1 MQRDPATVLDLL
13 RAARFII
20 EFKGDND
27 EQSFRSDY
35 KTQAAILHELL
46 IMGEAVKRLS
56 PAFRAVHAEAPWSK
70 VAGMRD
76 ILIHQYDDV
85 DLHIIWESVCVD
97 VPALIAALEPF
108 EPTGDGVNS

>member
-1 MQRDPATVLDLL
+1 MQRDPATILDIL

-20 EFKGDND
+20 QFKGDCD
-27 EQSFRSDY
+27 EQAFHSDY

-46 IMGEAVKRLS
+46 IVGEAVKRLS
-56 PAFRAVHAEAPWSK
+56 PAFRAAHAEVPWSK

-97 VPALIAALEPF
+97 VPALIAALEPL
-108 EPTGDGVNS
+108 EQTGGEGNS